1 MNEISNSDIISQTQS
16 SYDEYGYISSAFN
29 FTSPLRLEAIG
40 RFLSLSPI
48 RASDAKILEIGS
60 SYGGNIIPFAL
71 HNPNATIV
79 GIDLSQVQVDAGNEI
94 INKIGLKN
102 IKLIQKDIT
111 QSDEILSSYGGGFDY
126 IICHGVYSW
135 VPKNVQD
142 AILST
147 IKNHMSPN
155 GIAFVSYNTYPGWKY
170 IEVIK
175 DFMFFASRKFQD
187 PAQKLKA
194 SLDALQTYKAT
205 LQNLDTLEGKMCLK
219 WIDHVLSYTKTKH
232 GSSYII
238 HEYLEAINEPFY
250 FTNFAQNLQKYN
262 LEYLS
267 DSDLNDILQ
276 AQTGNEQ
283 ADEYAKQNN
292 LDRIEQEQF
301 IDFCTQRTFRQS
313 LIVHQDVYN
322 NAKRD
327 IGVNEVSKLYLIDY
341 FKKDKATYLNLE
353 NRQMGDTYAWL
364 YEMFNEN
371 FPKSMS
377 LAEIL
382 NSIPSQNK
390 LAAYLGFIHILSNHS
405 TFMPKPYECIRYE
418 VGKTRLKPAV
428 KEYLK
433 YFLHNENPLI
443 IPANEYNYTWHATKL
458 EFYTALKFDGKNSM
472 LDIKNSV
479 EKYIKTNK
487 IQPKTQDDKEIKG
500 AKALNEYLIN
510 YVFDIENKLAQMY
523 FFEKIYI

>member
-1 MNEISNSDIISQTQS
+1 MNEISNSDIVSQTKS

-40 RFLSLSPI
+40 KFLSLTPKS
-48 RASDAKILEIGS
+48 ASDAKILEIGS

-111 QSDEILSSYGGGFDY
+111 LSDEILSSYGGGGFDY

-142 AILST
+142 AILNT
-147 IKNHMSPN
+147 IKNYMSPN

-175 DFMFFASRKFQD
+175 DFMLFASNKFKE

-194 SLDALQTYKAT
+194 SLDALKLYKNT
-205 LQNLDTLEGKMCLK
+205 IEKIDTLENKVSMK
-219 WIDHVLSYTKTKH
+219 WIDHVLSYASNEQ
-232 GSSYII
+232 GSSYIL

-250 FTNFAQNLQKYN
+250 FKNFAKDLQKYE

-276 AQTGNEQ
+276 AQTGDAQ
-283 ADEYAKQNN
+283 ADEYTKENN

-301 IDFCTQRTFRQS
+301 MDFCTQRTFRQS
-313 LIVHQDVYN
+313 LIVHKDAYN
-322 NAKRD
+322 DAKRD
-327 IGVNEVSKLYLIDY
+327 IGVNEANKLYLIDY
-341 FKKDKATYLNLE
+341 FKKDEATYLNLA
-353 NRQMGDTYAWL
+353 NRPMSDTYAWL
-364 YEMFNEN
+364 YEIFNEN
-371 FPKSMS
+371 FPKSIS
-377 LAEIL
+377 LTEIL
-382 NSIPSQNK
+382 NIVPPQSK
-390 LAAYLGFIHILSNHS
+390 LAAYLGFMHILSS
-405 TFMPKPYECIRYE
+405 STTFMPKPYECIRYE
-418 VGKTRLKPAV
+418 AGKVRLKPAV
-428 KEYLK
+428 QEYLK
-433 YFLHNENPLI
+433 YFLHTKKPLI
-443 IPANEYNYTWHATKL
+443 IPANEYNYTWQATKL

-472 LDIKNSV
+472 LDIKTSV

-487 IQPKTQDDKEIKG
+487 IQPKTQNNKEIKG
-500 AKALNEYLIN
+500 TKMMNEFLHN

-523 FFEKIYI
+523 FFEKF